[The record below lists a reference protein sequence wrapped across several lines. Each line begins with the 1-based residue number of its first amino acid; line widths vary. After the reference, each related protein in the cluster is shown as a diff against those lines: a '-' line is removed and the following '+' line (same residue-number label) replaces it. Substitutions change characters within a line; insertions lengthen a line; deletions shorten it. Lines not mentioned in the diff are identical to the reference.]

1 MYIYQDVKLNMK
13 RTVRASLMSIFG
25 INNTRSSLVCILA
38 GFSKEMKMKEL
49 SEFDFN
55 ILTFLMRKLYWTEAD
70 LKDRRNRNLAILL
83 NNQSYRGLRYTQKLP
98 AHANVLNQMLR
109 LIKKNN
115 GKKKSKINKNI
126 PMYKYNF
133 L

>member
-98 AHANVLNQMLR
+98 AHANALNQMLR

>member
-25 INNTRSSLVCILA
+25 INNTRSALVCILA

-70 LKDRRNRNLAILL
+70 LRDRRNRNLAILL

-98 AHANVLNQMLR
+98 AYGQRTKSNAKTN
-109 LIKKNN
+109 
-115 GKKKSKINKNI
+115 KKK
-126 PMYKYNF
+126 
-133 L
+133 